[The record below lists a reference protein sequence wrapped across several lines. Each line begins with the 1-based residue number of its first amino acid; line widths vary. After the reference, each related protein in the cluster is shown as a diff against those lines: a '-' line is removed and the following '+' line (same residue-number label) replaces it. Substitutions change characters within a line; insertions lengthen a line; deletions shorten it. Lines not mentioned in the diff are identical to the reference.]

1 MSRLLLVTPA
11 FHGYWQPIARA
22 CATLGYQPVVH
33 AYDAFEGVRA
43 KLRNKVR
50 YEGADRLGLNGSER
64 MRRDLTK
71 ESAKIVR
78 ASRPEVVLVIKGDVL
93 SEEFW
98 DTVEASGAR
107 CCLWLYDELSRME
120 YADETLVRVGAAG
133 SYSRDDTRALAG
145 LGLRSDYVPL
155 AYEDRDPLPPAQ
167 WGSSPEVTFA
177 GARYPNREE
186 LLRGLVER
194 GVPVRAYG
202 RDWSAHPVDR
212 ARTWRVGAPDVPGA
226 REVDLQEAHRVMAR
240 STATLNIHGSSVN
253 DGFTMRTFEACGA
266 GALQLIDR
274 DDVDAF
280 YEPSTEVLV
289 FHDVEEVVECYER
302 SRRDPG
308 WARAIREAGRRRT
321 LAEHTFTHRVR
332 QLEALWT

>member
-1 MSRLLLVTPA
+1 MTSLLLVTPA
-11 FHGYWQPIARA
+11 FHGYWAPIARA
-22 CATLGYQPVVH
+22 CASLGFEPVIH
-33 AYDAFEGVRA
+33 RYDAFDGIRA
-43 KLRNKVR
+43 KMRNKLS
-50 YEGADRLGLNGSER
+50 YEGADRIGLSGHQR
-64 MRRDLTK
+64 MRHDLTVA
-71 ESAKIVR
+71 SARVVR
-78 ASRPEVVLVIKGDVL
+78 DARPDIVLVVKGDIL
-93 SEEFW
+93 GEEFW

-107 CCLWLYDELSRME
+107 RCLWLYDELSRME

-133 SYSRDDTRALAG
+133 SYSRADTRALAD

-194 GVPVRAYG
+194 GIPVRAYG
-202 RDWSAHPVDR
+202 RDWSRHPIDR
-212 ARTWRVGAPDVPGA
+212 ARTWRLGAPAVPGA
-226 REVDLQEAHRVMAR
+226 REVGLEEAHRVMAR
-240 STATLNIHGSSVN
+240 SAATLNIHGSTVT

-280 YEPSTEVLV
+280 YEPGTELLV
-289 FHDVEEVVECYER
+289 FHDADEIVDHHQR
-302 SRRDPG
+302 AARDPG

-321 LAEHTFTHRVR
+321 LAEHTFVHRVR
-332 QLEALWT
+332 QLEALWA